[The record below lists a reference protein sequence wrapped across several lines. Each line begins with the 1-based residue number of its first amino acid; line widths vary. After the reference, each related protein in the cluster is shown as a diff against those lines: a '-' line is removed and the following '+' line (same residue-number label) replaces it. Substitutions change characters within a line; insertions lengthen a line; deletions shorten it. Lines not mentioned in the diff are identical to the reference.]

1 MNTGLLVGTWLLV
14 SFEIRSDD
22 GGVSYP
28 FGPDAGGQLIYS
40 ADGYMSGVVTRANR
54 PRFASDELRGGT
66 TDEKATAM
74 DTYLSYGGRYD
85 IRDDRVIH
93 DVAFSL
99 FPNWVG
105 GTQERYIAFEGECLI
120 LSAPPVVSRGK
131 TKTVV
136 ITWKRA
142 SEETAMESR

>member
-1 MNTGLLVGTWLLV
+1 MAKDQLVGTWLLV

-28 FGPDAGGQLIYS
+28 FGPDAGGQIIYS

-54 PRFASDELRGGT
+54 PRFASDDLRGGT
-66 TDEKATAM
+66 TDEKAAAM
-74 DTYLSYGGRYD
+74 DTYLSYGGRYE
-85 IRDDRVIH
+85 IRDDTVIH
-93 DVAFSL
+93 YVAFSL

-105 GTQERYIAFEGECLI
+105 GTQERLFAFEGERLT

-142 SEETAMESR
+142 SGETAT

>member
-1 MNTGLLVGTWLLV
+1 MPEGLLVGTWLLV
-14 SFEIRSDD
+14 SFEIRGDD
-22 GGVSYP
+22 GSVTYP
-28 FGPDAGGQLIYS
+28 FGPDAGGQIIYS

-66 TDEKATAM
+66 TDEKAAAM
-74 DTYLSYGGRYD
+74 DTYLSYGGRYE

-93 DVAFSL
+93 HVTFSL

-105 GTQERYIAFEGECLI
+105 GTQERLLTFEGKRLI

-142 SEETAMESR
+142 SEDPAT

>member
-1 MNTGLLVGTWLLV
+1 MATNLLVGTWKLV
-14 SFEIRSDD
+14 SFEVRSDD

-40 ADGYMSGVVTRANR
+40 ADGYMSWVVTRPNR
-54 PRFASDELRGGT
+54 PSFASDDLRGGT
-66 TDEKATAM
+66 TDEKAAAM
-74 DTYLSYGGRYD
+74 DTYLSYGGRYE

-93 DVAFSL
+93 HVAFSL

-105 GTQERYIAFEGECLI
+105 GTQERLFAFEGEHLL

-142 SEETAMESR
+142 SKETGLQSL